1 MKHYAL
7 EKFNVVHEKILPF
20 VQDSNLRPK
29 CSSQLS

>member
-20 VQDSNLRPK
+20 VQDLNPRPK
-29 CSSQLS
+29 ALAN